1 MEVNIIRCYSP
12 YGGMDAKIVRGFT
25 ETHPGLDTAS
35 DRWNQPVYALF
46 DGRIV
51 ASRFDPQWGM
61 VCEYQSH
68 DGSVTV
74 SYRHMASVAFVV
86 GREIK
91 AGERLGIEGC
101 TGSLAMGRRFLYT
114 GLWVGSEPVNP
125 LPFLSGE
132 REIPFTSWKG
142 GIKMNHKVGEIV
154 RVKGSIYQN
163 AWGSGAA
170 LPGYGKQYAITEIHT
185 GAGRKKPYQLGTV
198 GFVGNDDIS
207 GLQVEASVPKAE
219 YERVQK
225 ENEALRSMLEEA
237 RQALFPDF
245 VP

>member
-1 MEVNIIRCYSP
+1 
-12 YGGMDAKIVRGFT
+12 
-25 ETHPGLDTAS
+25 
-35 DRWNQPVYALF
+35 
-46 DGRIV
+46 
-51 ASRFDPQWGM
+51 
-61 VCEYQSH
+61 
-68 DGSVTV
+68 
-74 SYRHMASVAFVV
+74 
-86 GREIK
+86 
-91 AGERLGIEGC
+91 
-101 TGSLAMGRRFLYT
+101 
-114 GLWVGSEPVNP
+114 
-125 LPFLSGE
+125 
-132 REIPFTSWKG
+132 
-142 GIKMNHKVGEIV
+142 MNHKVGEIV